1 MVNLPHLQKHHL
13 FVCHFGGQGMDLKF
27 GGIDLRFGK
36 PPAGLTN
43 PAGTWTCQSLT
54 IIERGGDRMD
64 FELTKEQKQIQKSVR
79 EFVKGEFKKDLI
91 LELEENHQYP
101 TDIWK
106 KAAELGFIGI
116 HFPEAYSGMGLGVME
131 NILVAEELCR
141 GDSSVGACLILADFA
156 SEIILHFGSDEQKK
170 AWLPKVAEGEVLSCG
185 AFTEPDHGSDI
196 TRMETT
202 AVKDGDEW
210 IINGT
215 KIFITNGGPL
225 AGFYSVLC
233 QTDPEAQPTHRG
245 MSLILVEADRA
256 GVSTASVGVKM
267 GIRMMDTA
275 EVNFKDAR
283 VPLSNLIGKENKGF
297 YQVLEFFDESRILI
311 AAQGLGTAQGA
322 FDRALAYV
330 KSREQFGK
338 KIAQFQITQ
347 HKLADMATKIEMAQL
362 LVYKAAWN
370 FDQGR
375 IDPKLTSMAK
385 MVAGRTAV
393 EVADEAI
400 QLLGGYGY
408 MLEYEVERFY
418 RDAKICELYEGTKE
432 IQKNTIAS
440 SLIGKLK

>member
-1 MVNLPHLQKHHL
+1 M
-13 FVCHFGGQGMDLKF
+13 
-27 GGIDLRFGK
+27 
-36 PPAGLTN
+36 
-43 PAGTWTCQSLT
+43 
-54 IIERGGDRMD
+54 E
-64 FELTKEQKQIQKSVR
+64 FELTKEQQQIQKAVR
-79 EFVKGEFKKDLI
+79 DFVKGEFKKDVI
-91 LELEENHQYP
+91 LELEEKHEYP
-101 TDIWK
+101 LKMWK

-116 HFPEAYSGMGLGVME
+116 HFPEQYSGQGMGVME

-141 GDSSVGACLILADFA
+141 GDSSVGACLMLADFA
-156 SEIILHFGSDEQKK
+156 SEIVLHFGSESQKK
-170 AWLPKVAEGEVLSCG
+170 TWLPKVAEGEVLSCG

-196 TRMETT
+196 TFMDTS
-202 AVKDGDEW
+202 AVRDGDEW
-210 IINGT
+210 VINGS

-233 QTDPEAQPTHRG
+233 QTNPDAQPSHRG
-245 MSLILVEADRA
+245 MSLILVEADRP

-267 GIRMMDTA
+267 GIRMMHTA
-275 EVNFKDAR
+275 EVTFKEVR
-283 VPLSNLIGKENKGF
+283 VPAENLIGEENRGF

-322 FDRALAYV
+322 FDRALDYV
-330 KSREQFGK
+330 KSREQFGR
-338 KIAQFQITQ
+338 KIAKFQVTQ
-347 HKLADMATKIEMAQL
+347 HKLADMATKIEMARL
-362 LVYKAAWN
+362 LTYKAAWN

-408 MLEYEVERFY
+408 MLEYEVERYY

-440 SLIGKLK
+440 AIMGKLK

>member
-1 MVNLPHLQKHHL
+1 
-13 FVCHFGGQGMDLKF
+13 
-27 GGIDLRFGK
+27 
-36 PPAGLTN
+36 
-43 PAGTWTCQSLT
+43 
-54 IIERGGDRMD
+54 MD
-64 FELTKEQKQIQKSVR
+64 FELSKEQKGIQKAVQ
-79 EFVKGEFKKDLI
+79 EFVKGEFKKDII
-91 LELEENHQYP
+91 LELEEKHEYP
-101 TDIWK
+101 TKIWK
-106 KAAELGFIGI
+106 KAADLGFIGI
-116 HFPEAYSGMGLGVME
+116 HFPEKYSGQGLNVIE

-141 GDSSVGACLILADFA
+141 GDSTVGACLLLADFA
-156 SEIILHFGSDEQKK
+156 SEIVLHFGSDEQKAK
-170 AWLPKVAEGEVLSCG
+170 WLPKVAEGEILSGG

-196 TRMETT
+196 TSVNTT

-210 IINGT
+210 VINGS

-225 AGFYSVLC
+225 CGFYSVLC
-233 QTDPEAQPTHRG
+233 QTDPDANPSYRG
-245 MSLILVEADRA
+245 LSTILVEGDAP
-256 GVSTASVGVKM
+256 GVTATDVGAKM

-275 EVNFKDAR
+275 EVNFKDVR
-283 VPLSNLIGKENKGF
+283 VPLSNLIGEENKGF

-322 FDRALAYV
+322 YDRALAYV
-330 KSREQFGK
+330 KQREQFGR

-347 HKLADMATKIEMAQL
+347 HKLADMATKIETARL

-385 MVAGRTAV
+385 MYAARAAV
-393 EVADEAI
+393 EVCDEAI
-400 QLLGGYGY
+400 QLMGGYGY

-440 SLIGKLK
+440 ALLGKLK